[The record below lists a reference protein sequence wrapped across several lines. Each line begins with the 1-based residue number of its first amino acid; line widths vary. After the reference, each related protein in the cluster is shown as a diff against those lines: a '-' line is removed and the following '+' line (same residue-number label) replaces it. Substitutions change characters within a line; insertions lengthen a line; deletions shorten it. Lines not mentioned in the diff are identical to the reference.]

1 MARTFDFP
9 ITTNDQSID
18 RVLNAGLPVALVF
31 LNGAA
36 ASALETAMHRLAKS
50 YAGQALVVR
59 VPLADSPQA
68 AARFGVHSGPTLVTM
83 RGDLEIDRA
92 EHVAADELEQHMLYL
107 LGKVSRPAASAKTNA
122 APSQPVNVTDAS
134 FAREVMQSSTPV
146 VVDFWAP
153 WCGPCRSVA
162 PVLDRLAQEL
172 SGRVKIAKLNVDEN
186 PITPQQYG
194 VQGIPTMLIVKDG
207 KVVDR
212 WVGALP
218 EPAIRSRLAKV
229 L

>member
-83 RGDLEIDRA
+83 RGDLEKCIASGANDYLSKPVDA
-92 EHVAADELEQHMLYL
+92 ERMFSML
-107 LGKVSRPAASAKTNA
+107 
-122 APSQPVNVTDAS
+122 
-134 FAREVMQSSTPV
+134 
-146 VVDFWAP
+146 
-153 WCGPCRSVA
+153 
-162 PVLDRLAQEL
+162 
-172 SGRVKIAKLNVDEN
+172 RVWRY
-186 PITPQQYG
+186 Q
-194 VQGIPTMLIVKDG
+194 
-207 KVVDR
+207 
-212 WVGALP
+212 
-218 EPAIRSRLAKV
+218 
-229 L
+229 